1 MPRDAFEKIKAGLEE
16 AIDLVRNATDGE
28 ILTAFNRGRIP
39 DSEIDRENAVE
50 ISGGDP
56 RQLDDLED

>member
-1 MPRDAFEKIKAGLEE
+1 MN
-16 AIDLVRNATDGE
+16 AIAMTDFITGQQVDLIREVSDE
-28 ILTAFNRGRIP
+28 QILAAFNRGRRP

-56 RQLDDLED
+56 AHMDIEMD